1 MDELRLKLGCVLLA
15 AAVGLPG
22 CFGSSAGDDED
33 DAAGGHGGSAG
44 AGAGAG
50 TGAGVGAGAGAGGTG
65 GGTGGSGASGG
76 VGKGGGGGSG
86 ATGGAAGGGAG
97 MGTLATSNKLDL
109 LFVIDNSI
117 SMGAKQAA
125 LAASLPS
132 LVSRLVNPL
141 CVAADGAAV
150 PASGVDAP
158 CPEGFERESLPVRDM
173 HVGVITTS
181 LGARG
186 GTICAADGDPSRN
199 YDDFAQLVPSVRPS
213 LTLEDSGGQG
223 FLTWNPENPA
233 SASESDPGALTQN
246 LQSHI
251 LATGEFGCGYESP
264 LEALYR
270 FLIEPEPPLE
280 ITSDSRSSTATGIN
294 SVLLAQ
300 RAAFLRPD
308 SAVMAVVLTDEDDC
322 SIVDQSGSQ
331 GWIVGYSP
339 TSAMTLPRATAACES
354 DPNDPCC
361 TSCAAQTPTGC
372 APDPLCDTSPN
383 LEAIDDNLNLRCFEQ
398 RRRFGFDLLYPI
410 ERYASALRGEL
421 VPSRSTGALVANPL
435 YAGGRTPA
443 LVGVAM
449 IVGVPWQDLAVDAAA
464 VPLEFMT
471 SDALASSGRWS
482 VILGDPGANVP
493 PTDPFMLASVEPR
506 SGQNPITNQP
516 IVGPTSTDP
525 TATINGHEH
534 DATER
539 NDLQYAC
546 TFELP
551 EPRFCIGDDYACQ
564 CQEADVPVNRSIC
577 QPPGGGAATTTQYYG
592 HAYPSVRPLALAKS
606 LGTQAVVASICPR
619 DLSNETG
626 PDYGYVPAANSILA
640 RLGTMLVP

>member
-1 MDELRLKLGCVLLA
+1 
-15 AAVGLPG
+15 
-22 CFGSSAGDDED
+22 
-33 DAAGGHGGSAG
+33 
-44 AGAGAG
+44 
-50 TGAGVGAGAGAGGTG
+50 
-65 GGTGGSGASGG
+65 
-76 VGKGGGGGSG
+76 
-86 ATGGAAGGGAG
+86 
-97 MGTLATSNKLDL
+97 MGTLTTSNKLDL

-117 SMGAKQAA
+117 SMGTKQAA

-141 CVAADGAAV
+141 CVGADGATV
-150 PASGVDAP
+150 PASGIDAP

-186 GTICAADGDPSRN
+186 GTICVPDVDPSRN
-199 YDDFAQLVPSVRPS
+199 YDDFAQLVPSVRPTI
-213 LTLEDSGGQG
+213 TLEDSGGQG

-233 SASESDPGALTQN
+233 SASESEPGALTQN
-246 LQSHI
+246 LQNHI

-294 SVLLAQ
+294 NVLLSQ

-308 SAVMAVVLTDEDDC
+308 SAVMVVVLTDEDDC

-339 TSAMTLPRATAACES
+339 MNATTLPRATAACES

-372 APDPLCDTSPN
+372 VRDPLCDTSPN
-383 LEAIDDNLNLRCFEQ
+383 LEVIDDALNLRCFEQ

-435 YAGGRTPA
+435 YVGGRTPA
-443 LVGVAM
+443 LVSVAM

-471 SDALASSGRWS
+471 NDALASTDRWP
-482 VILGDPGANVP
+482 VILGDPAANVP
-493 PTDPFMLASVEPR
+493 PTDPFMRPSVEPR
-506 SGQNPITNQP
+506 TGQNPITNEP
-516 IVGPTSTDP
+516 IVGSTSTDP

-551 EPRFCIGDDYACQ
+551 EPRFCNVDDYACQ
-564 CQEADVPVNRSIC
+564 CQESDIPANRSIC

-592 HAYPSVRPLALAKS
+592 HAYPSLRPLALAKS

-619 DLSNETG
+619 DLANETG

-640 RLGTMLVP
+640 RLRTMLVP